1 MNLAR
6 IEQVAIPVR
15 DLARA
20 TAFYRE
26 LLGMKLLFE
35 VPPDL
40 AFFDCDGVRLAL
52 SIASDPMYEPP
63 GSIVY
68 YRVADIEAAHAELE
82 RRGVEFLRGPHLVA
96 RLDAIEVWMAFFE
109 DTEGNTLAIT
119 SERPVART

>member
-1 MNLAR
+1 VNLSR

-35 VPPDL
+35 VPPQL

-68 YRVADIEAAHAELE
+68 YRVADIDAAHAELE